1 MQAVNNISK
10 YVMSF
15 KQTNQICS
23 PLKLT
28 NQSTLN
34 KAYVIET
41 TEARIVAFMKSRN
54 SLVVRC
60 RERKKKQKMV
70 KIYFLK
76 LLLII
81 DFG

>member
-15 KQTNQICS
+15 KQINQISS

-41 TEARIVAFMKSRN
+41 AKALIVAFIKSRN
-54 SLVVRC
+54 YLVVRC
-60 RERKKKQKMV
+60 RERKKNRRW
-70 KIYFLK
+70 
-76 LLLII
+76 
-81 DFG
+81 